1 MEKRSTYAPKL
12 LTGINVIDEAWGG
25 LYRGGSYLLYGQA
38 WTGRSLMNLQFAY
51 TGVRN
56 KERCLYIF
64 PERPRDLIIQAASIH
79 FDLRGAVED
88 GLVKLMRIPPTFKP
102 NELTD
107 EELHKAITDL
117 VQVVA
122 QENPDRL
129 IIDNFSRFAQFKSF
143 AAFQDA
149 FIDMLER
156 IELIDTTL
164 LFALGEPANENAR
177 NVIEFIARQVT
188 GCVHIAL
195 DQEDPHSS
203 RRLITIIPNIGHLE
217 GAVADFWDLAETVS
231 ANEAYQLAKQAEDR
245 QEEVAPSLAIPA
257 PEPEPEP
264 VAPVIL
270 PMPEPEPE
278 SPKLEDTPAAWT
290 FPNMNQA
297 PRRLSELPR
306 RFNTQ
311 PSMPAFP
318 AMRNH
323 TVTVPTPPPPVAS
336 PTNHIQPQAPAPS
349 VPMVAMPPKPV
360 ETAVLPSFENLES
373 LKPEPEPLAPV
384 TAIAE
389 MKDFTNRAL
398 FLSKLEEQ
406 FRFRDQNGHS
416 FLLIAMRMDRGE
428 GRKVR
433 PFDFEFILDLVTD
446 ALRAD
451 DNLLVNHERERL
463 VMLRAN
469 IGAEESQSFFT
480 ELMGQLRKEA
490 PQQAEHLLRSVSAI
504 VVPDGKPFKTAEEFL
519 AYAMDR
525 P

>member
-1 MEKRSTYAPKL
+1 MEKQSIYAPKII
-12 LTGINVIDEAWGG
+12 TGINVIDEAWGG

-38 WTGRSLMNLQFAY
+38 WTGRSLMNLQFAF
-51 TGVRN
+51 TGVKQ

-64 PERPRDLIIQAASIH
+64 PERPRDLIIQAASIN

-88 GLVKLMRIPPTFKP
+88 GLVKLMRIPPSFKP

-156 IELIDTTL
+156 IELVDTTL
-164 LFALGEPANENAR
+164 LFALGEPANDNAR

-188 GCVHIAL
+188 GCIHVAL
-195 DQEDPHSS
+195 DQEEPTSS
-203 RRLITIIPNIGHLE
+203 RRLLTIIPNIGHLE
-217 GAVADFWDLAETVS
+217 GPVADYWDLAETVS
-231 ANEAYQLAKQAEDR
+231 ENERYLLEQSALQQSFEEPEPEVPQPVVVEEPVAAPEPEVIVPVVPAEP
-245 QEEVAPSLAIPA
+245 EPPA
-257 PEPEPEP
+257 PEPALGQPF
-264 VAPVIL
+264 IL
-270 PMPEPEPE
+270 PTMQ
-278 SPKLEDTPAAWT
+278 T
-290 FPNMNQA
+290 

-306 RFNTQ
+306 RFG
-311 PSMPAFP
+311 SSARMPAYAP
-318 AMRNH
+318 TNH
-323 TVTVPTPPPPVAS
+323 VVTPPPVPVQKPEPILVTAPPPAITHTPVI
-336 PTNHIQPQAPAPS
+336 PTPLANP
-349 VPMVAMPPKPV
+349 
-360 ETAVLPSFENLES
+360 LPSFENLSS
-373 LKPEPEPLAPV
+373 LRQEEEALV
-384 TAIAE
+384 EDVLQHEVRDYT
-389 MKDFTNRAL
+389 DRAA
-398 FLSKLEEQ
+398 FQQVLEHQ
-406 FRFRDQNGHS
+406 FRLRDQNGHS

-428 GRKVR
+428 GKKVR

-446 ALRAD
+446 ALRNTD
-451 DNLLVNHERERL
+451 SMLVNHDRERL
-463 VMLRAN
+463 VMLRTN